1 MAKKEKVYKVQVL
14 CLIII
19 IIIIIII
26 TIVTHIISI
35 IITIIFFIIFLIIQA
50 ITYCLSILSNIA
62 SGCLMLATFGSYL
75 LINHLN
81 VLKAED
87 SSTPIIMPTL
97 PDYQGVSQSLKQ
109 TLRVSHMGHQ
119 TFKIKEDL
127 VQLHTET
134 SHSNSR
140 FPTSN
145 VICPFINIR
154 VLILIFLIA
163 LRLFQSRDYT
173 FF

>member
-1 MAKKEKVYKVQVL
+1 MIIICCSFRGSMTQKPLLFSFLKVQSKYTVHK
-14 CLIII
+14 
-19 IIIIIII
+19 
-26 TIVTHIISI
+26 VIISK
-35 IITIIFFIIFLIIQA
+35 FFIWSW
-50 ITYCLSILSNIA
+50 YSIHFVSLH
-62 SGCLMLATFGSYL
+62 LGSYW

>member
-1 MAKKEKVYKVQVL
+1 M
-14 CLIII
+14 
-19 IIIIIII
+19 
-26 TIVTHIISI
+26 
-35 IITIIFFIIFLIIQA
+35 
-50 ITYCLSILSNIA
+50 
-62 SGCLMLATFGSYL
+62 MATFGSYQ

-154 VLILIFLIA
+154 VLILIFLTA

>member
-1 MAKKEKVYKVQVL
+1 M
-14 CLIII
+14 
-19 IIIIIII
+19 
-26 TIVTHIISI
+26 
-35 IITIIFFIIFLIIQA
+35 
-50 ITYCLSILSNIA
+50 
-62 SGCLMLATFGSYL
+62 
-75 LINHLN
+75 
-81 VLKAED
+81 KAED

-173 FF
+173 FFLTTTTTVTESDWLSFQPKNLSLIYWEGLSCEGGGGGTAHII